1 MSLLGCA
8 PISNTDTPP
17 AAEPPAP
24 VNPIISFSSAAVASS
39 LQLEVTSNIELANIG
54 AVVRL
59 AAEAAP
65 TKTEALA
72 GKGHVSVSIP
82 AGVTRKISISQHYST
97 NFNDGLTLADVLTPN
112 TAYKLYL
119 YFPAGRITTTAEITG
134 LNVTDDR
141 AVVPFTTAALPA
153 EGDAKWLS
161 GNAKCVASPD
171 TYYFMQEQTG
181 VAVCYFYVNFSPSV
195 SELSTQTNNKGQ
207 YGNIGTFVP
216 NVATPGSNFHYTYG
230 LISGYTSN
238 STNHYDYWV
247 GADKVGVIQ
256 NALRVSFLDSMGIQ
270 TVVFTPVTRH

>member
-1 MSLLGCA
+1 M
-8 PISNTDTPP
+8 
-17 AAEPPAP
+17 
-24 VNPIISFSSAAVASS
+24 ASY
-39 LQLEVTSNIELANIG
+39 LQLEVTSNVEIANIG

-65 TKTEALA
+65 TEAEALA
-72 GKGHVSVSIP
+72 SRGHVSVNIP

-97 NFNDGLTLADVLTPN
+97 NFADGLTLADVLAPN

-119 YFPAGRITTTAEITG
+119 YFPAGRITTTAELTG
-134 LNVTDDR
+134 LSITDDM

-181 VAVCYFYVNFSPSV
+181 VAVCYFYTNFSPSV
-195 SELSTQTNNKGQ
+195 SELSTQTNNEGQ
-207 YGNIGTFVP
+207 YQNIGTY
-216 NVATPGSNFHYTYG
+216 TPGNVEISANFHYTYG

-247 GADKVGVIQ
+247 GADKNAIIQ
-256 NALRVSFLDSMGIQ
+256 KIRHTILDGRGIPTTVFL
-270 TVVFTPVTRH
+270 PVTRH